1 MDYNQVQ
8 INKAENGFIVSTT
21 KIIFGDPRPE
31 QEVRVFV
38 TFEEVIDY
46 LAPSKVKLETVK

>member
-38 TFEEVIDY
+38 TFEEVIDH

>member
-8 INKAENGFIVSTT
+8 INKADNGFIVSTT

-31 QEVRVFV
+31 QAVHVFK
-38 TFEEVIDY
+38 TFDEVIVF
-46 LAPSKVKLETVK
+46 LNPKAVKLASV